1 MEPKDF
7 KDLLET
13 VYSTSNENGELSK
26 LLTKIYDAFDSKH
39 IEKLNS
45 DKSMEEITTKNASLV
60 EVNEK
65 LRGVN
70 MDLFLKVGS
79 IKNQTQ
85 PPDTKD
91 EPTISITEVYG

>member
-1 MEPKDF
+1 MEPKEF

-13 VYSTSNENGELSK
+13 VYSTTNENGELSK
-26 LLTKIYDAFDSKH
+26 LLTRIFEAFDTKH
-39 IEKLNS
+39 VEKLTA
-45 DKSMEEITTKNASLV
+45 DKSVTEITETNTSLM

-79 IKNQTQ
+79 VKKETQT
-85 PPDTKD
+85 PENKEENTTPL
-91 EPTISITEVYG
+91 TEVYG